1 MTHPSATSWKRLFA
15 RSVGAHPE
23 RLHMAAHSHH
33 PWPDASREAQLA
45 AWDDAA
51 QRLDGKWDR
60 VMGEVQPRAQAGV
73 ARELDLPDPSS
84 VVFAPNTHQLLMSM
98 VSGLERR
105 PVRVLSTDGEFH
117 SFRRQAARWAE
128 SGRIILETVPT
139 EPWDSFPE
147 RFRAAAEGGGHDLI
161 FVSHVLFGSGRVYDE
176 FHGLADLARPE
187 GPWLAIDGYHG
198 FMALP
203 TDLSAIADRAFY
215 LAGGYKYA
223 MTGEGAAFL
232 HAPPGFGPR
241 PEVTGWYAEFG
252 DLSGPP
258 GGVQYTT
265 DAARFMGATFDPSGL
280 YRLNAVFDLLQRE
293 GLSTAAVS
301 AHVDG
306 LLARLLEQITSGRA
320 GRLSEAQL
328 LNPPRLD
335 RPNARFL
342 ALRHPDAAA
351 WRAALADA
359 GVITDVRADVLRIG
373 LGLYHDAPDLDRFAA
388 VCRDRL

>member
-1 MTHPSATSWKRLFA
+1 MTGWKRLFTRA
-15 RSVGAHPE
+15 IGEHPE

-33 PWPDASREAQLA
+33 PWPDVSRDAQLA

-51 QRLDGKWDR
+51 ARLDGKWDR
-60 VMGEVQPRAQAGV
+60 VMGEAWPRAQAGV
-73 ARELDLPDPSS
+73 ARELKLPDPSTI
-84 VVFAPNTHQLLMSM
+84 VFAANTHQHLLSV
-98 VSGLERR
+98 VSGLDRR
-105 PVRVLSTDGEFH
+105 PVRVLSSDGEFH

-128 SGRIILETVPT
+128 AGRIVLETVPT
-139 EPWDSFPE
+139 EPWDSFPQ
-147 RFRAAAEGGGHDLI
+147 RFRAAAQRGGHDLI
-161 FVSHVLFGSGRVYDE
+161 FVSQVFFGAGRVFDE
-176 FHGLADLARPE
+176 VGGLADLARPE

-223 MTGEGAAFL
+223 MAGEGAAFL

-252 DLSGPP
+252 ELSGPL
-258 GGVQYTT
+258 GGVQYTA
-265 DAARFMGATFDPSGL
+265 DAFRFMGATFDPSGL

-301 AHVDG
+301 AQVDG
-306 LLARLLEQITSGRA
+306 LQARLLQHIATGRA
-320 GRLSEAQL
+320 GPLREAQL
-328 LNPPRLD
+328 LNPPRPD

-342 ALRHPDAAA
+342 ALRHPKVPA
-351 WRAALADA
+351 WQAALAEA
-359 GVITDVRADVLRIG
+359 GVITDVRADVLRLG
-373 LGLYHDAPDLDRFAA
+373 LGLYHDAEDLDRFAA
-388 VCRDRL
+388 VCCDRL

>member
-1 MTHPSATSWKRLFA
+1 MTGWKRLFTHA
-15 RSVGAHPE
+15 VGAHPE

-33 PWPDASREAQLA
+33 PWPDASRAAHLA

-51 QRLDGKWDR
+51 ERLDGKWDR
-60 VMGEVQPRAQAGV
+60 VMGEVWPRAQGGL
-73 ARELDLPDPSS
+73 ARELNLPEPST
-84 VVFAPNTHQLLMSM
+84 VVFAPNTHQLLLSM

-105 PVRVLSTDGEFH
+105 PVRVLSSDGEFH

-128 SGRIILETVPT
+128 SSRIVLETVPT
-139 EPWDSFPE
+139 DPWDSFPQ
-147 RFRAAAEGGGHDLI
+147 RFRERAEQGAHDLI
-161 FVSHVLFGSGRVYDE
+161 FVSHVFFGSGRVFDDVQ
-176 FHGLADLARPE
+176 GLADLARPE

-203 TDLSAIADRAFY
+203 TDLSAVADRAFY

-223 MTGEGAAFL
+223 MAGEGAAFL
-232 HAPPGFGPR
+232 HAPAGFGPR

-258 GGVQYTT
+258 GGVQYTA
-265 DAARFMGATFDPSGL
+265 DGLRFMGATFDPSGL
-280 YRLNAVFDLLQRE
+280 YRLNAVFDLLEQE
-293 GLSTAAVS
+293 GLDTASVS

-306 LLARLLEQITSGRA
+306 LQARLLEQVGSGRA
-320 GRLSEAQL
+320 GGLGQAEL
-328 LNPPRLD
+328 LNPPRAD

-342 ALRHPDAAA
+342 ALRHPQAPA
-351 WRAALADA
+351 WRAALAEA
-359 GVITDVRADVLRIG
+359 GVITDVRTDVLRIG
-373 LGLYHDAPDLDRFAA
+373 LGLYHEAEDVDRFAA